1 MHAKTR
7 LVAALFSSLTLVAGL
22 SAADTPAGAQPATK
36 TTEYFDATPITGT
49 PLGDA
54 KYSFVDSADPAVAPI
69 AKAGFDEITRVG
81 GLMVNQVNQSL
92 VNDDTGTMVSVM
104 HLKNLA
110 LPKAVAGKP
119 SITAI
124 KRTSLMIRDPH
135 NKPDA
140 ADAAALARVHQEL
153 MDDRK
158 PDAMLVQKVER
169 PGQPV
174 EWRVY
179 RPIAASKS
187 CLVCHGDPKTFKP
200 EVKAALDHLYPEDKA
215 VDYSSQEWRGVI
227 RVSLAEAAAK

>member
-22 SAADTPAGAQPATK
+22 SAADTPAGTQPAT
-36 TTEYFDATPITGT
+36 TATGYFDATPITGT

-54 KYSFVDSADPAVAPI
+54 KFSFVDSADPAVAPI
-69 AKAGFDEITRVG
+69 AKAGFDEITHVG
-81 GLMVNQVNQSL
+81 GLMVNQSL
-92 VNDDTGTMVSVM
+92 VGDDTGTMVSVM

-119 SITAI
+119 AITAI
-124 KRTSLMIRDPH
+124 KRTSLMIRDPN

-140 ADAAALARVHQEL
+140 ADAAALAQIHQQL
-153 MDDRK
+153 MDNEK
-158 PDAMLVQKVER
+158 PDAMLVQKIER
-169 PGQPV
+169 PGQPT

-200 EVKAALDHLYPEDKA
+200 DVKAALDKLYPEDKA
-215 VDYSSQEWRGVI
+215 TDYSSQEWRGVI
-227 RVSLAEAAAK
+227 RVSLAEAKK

>member
-1 MHAKTR
+1 MHAKS

-22 SAADTPAGAQPATK
+22 SAADTPAGAQPAT
-36 TTEYFDATPITGT
+36 TATGYFDAAPITGT

-54 KYSFVDSADPAVAPI
+54 KFSFVDAADPAVAPI
-69 AKAGFDEITRVG
+69 AKAGFDEITHVG
-81 GLMVNQVNQSL
+81 GLMINQVGQAL
-92 VNDDTGTMVSVM
+92 VSDDLGTMVSVM

-119 SITAI
+119 AITAI

-135 NKPDA
+135 NAPDA
-140 ADAAALARVHQEL
+140 ADAAALAQIHQQL
-153 MDDRK
+153 MDDQK

-169 PGQPV
+169 PGQPT

-200 EVKAALDHLYPEDKA
+200 DVKAALDKLYPEDKA
-215 VDYSSQEWRGVI
+215 TDYSAQEWRGVI
-227 RVSLAEAAAK
+227 RVSLAEAKK

>member
-1 MHAKTR
+1 MHAKS

-22 SAADTPAGAQPATK
+22 SAADTPAGAQPAT
-36 TTEYFDATPITGT
+36 TATGYFDATPITGT

-54 KYSFVDSADPAVAPI
+54 KFSFVDAADPAVAPI
-69 AKAGFDEITRVG
+69 AKAGFDEITHVG
-81 GLMVNQVNQSL
+81 GLMINQVGQAL
-92 VNDDTGTMVSVM
+92 VSDDLGTMVSVM

-140 ADAAALARVHQEL
+140 ADAAALASIHQQL
-153 MDDRK
+153 MDNEK
-158 PDAMLVQKVER
+158 PDAMLVQKIER
-169 PGQPV
+169 PNLPT

-179 RPIAASKS
+179 RPIAASKT
-187 CLVCHGDPKTFKP
+187 CLACHGDPKTFKP
-200 EVKAALDHLYPEDKA
+200 EVKAALDRLYPEDKA
-215 VDYSSQEWRGVI
+215 TDYSAQEWRGVI
-227 RVSLAEAAAK
+227 RVSLAEAAKK

>member
-7 LVAALFSSLTLVAGL
+7 LVAAFLSSLTLVAGL
-22 SAADTPAGAQPATK
+22 SAADAPTKATG
-36 TTEYFDATPITGT
+36 YFDSTPITGT

-54 KYSFVDSADPAVAPI
+54 KFSFVDSADPAVAPI
-69 AKAGFDEITRVG
+69 AKAGFDEIARVG
-81 GLMVNQVNQSL
+81 GLMVNQVNQAL
-92 VNDDTGTMVSVM
+92 VGEDTGTMVSVM

-110 LPKAVAGKP
+110 LPKPVAGKP
-119 SITAI
+119 EITAI

-140 ADAAALARVHQEL
+140 ADAAALEKIHQQL
-153 MDDRK
+153 MDDQK

-169 PGQPV
+169 PGQPT

-187 CLVCHGDPKTFKP
+187 CLICHGDPKTFKP
-200 EVKAALDHLYPEDKA
+200 DVKEALDKLYPEDKA
-215 VDYSSQEWRGVI
+215 TDYSSQEWRGVI
-227 RVSLAEAAAK
+227 RVSLAEAKK